1 MRRLVLRRLIA
12 ALPNLA
18 GVVIVTCVPTR
29 ALPGDPAA
37 RFADAATTQEGV
49 AQVRTQ
55 LGLHRPLPEQFSGD
69 LAALAR
75 GDPGLSIRTS
85 QPVLQELLRRLPASP
100 APVLLALV
108 PAVVPALVPA
118 LVPACAVALPLGA
131 PAALAA
137 TRHHRP
143 VPDRRR
149 AGWRC
154 RAVVGQLQAAGAA
167 VRDHAGHGVR
177 RHAGQQCGRGPGI
190 RLARALAVQPGQLI
204 LGEPNAP
211 LDASL
216 DASLDALVDASVAG
230 ALASPI
236 DPPPQACRFAA

>member
-12 ALPNLA
+12 ALPDLA
-18 GVVIVTCVPTR
+18 GMVVVTCVPTR

-37 RFADAATTQEGV
+37 RFADAATTQEAV
-49 AQVRTQ
+49 AQVRTR
-55 LGLHRPLPEQFSGD
+55 LGLDRPLPEQFSGD

-100 APVLLALV
+100 APVLL
-108 PAVVPALVPA
+108 ALVPA

-154 RAVVGQLQAAGAA
+154 RAVVGQLQAAGAD
-167 VRDHAGHGVR
+167 VGDHAGHGVR
-177 RHAGQQCGRGPGI
+177 RHAGQQCGRGPGV

-204 LGEPNAP
+204 LDEPNM
-211 LDASL
+211 SL
-216 DASLDALVDASVAG
+216 DASLDALVDALVDVSVAG

-236 DPPPQACRFAA
+236 DAPPQACRFAA